1 VINASNP
8 GKSELLVSRQE
19 MASVSKI
26 LMELYKKRLNYKK
39 IYNNKKSSDSSD
51 GSDYGLSLN
60 PHEKCRY
67 RCCHGAVMITLSFDE
82 SAEIT
87 LFPLCLMTVRSD
99 TPIHWRSIRV
109 KYIEYGCPGGCVNH
123 ITGRETRPRRGNF
136 QVRATTRD
144 GEAHLCPSK
153 ASMKSRNLPR

>member
-1 VINASNP
+1 MIIASNP
-8 GKSELLVSRQE
+8 GKSELRVGRQE
-19 MASVSKI
+19 MAPVSKI

-39 IYNNKKSSDSSD
+39 IYYNKKEFRFVRWLRLRVITESAR
-51 GSDYGLSLN
+51 N
-60 PHEKCRY
+60 VAITAVT
-67 RCCHGAVMITLSFDE
+67 GAVMITLSFDE

-99 TPIHWRSIRV
+99 SPIHWRSIRV
-109 KYIEYGCPGGCVNH
+109 RYIENGCPGGCVNH
-123 ITGRETRPRRGNF
+123 ITSRETRPRRRNF
-136 QVRATTRD
+136 QVRTTTRD